1 MVVFIGKKVV
11 LSMQREKYKAAV
23 EVLEQYRS
31 NREGIRALKVKM
43 QRLSLRTGPK
53 ELTATAYDNVGGS
66 VYPYHK
72 SVLEIANEIE
82 EIKMNIADKIAMM
95 EIVEDALMIVGM
107 GKQAEYFADILI
119 MRHVDGWSMCEIAD
133 KLGYASRQTI
143 YNQYNRAMAKFA
155 NAIGL

>member
-1 MVVFIGKKVV
+1 MDASTGMKVV
-11 LSMQREKYKAAV
+11 VSMQREKYKAAV
-23 EVLEQYRS
+23 EALEQYRS
-31 NREGIRALKVKM
+31 NREGIKALKVKL
-43 QRLSLRTGPK
+43 QRLALRTGPK
-53 ELTATAYDNVGGS
+53 EITATACDGAGGS
-66 VYPYHK
+66 FNPHHK
-72 SVLEIANEIE
+72 SVIEIAVEIE
-82 EIKMNIADKIAMM
+82 EIKLSIADKIALM
-95 EIVEDALMIVGM
+95 EVVEDALMIVGM